1 MLSLA
6 LGVAAGIAGFVL
18 WRAVDGNGLES
29 VAGRV
34 DRLSG
39 PFGAARLG
47 LIGLVAWL
55 WPWFCGRG
63 GEGSDGVDPLARDG
77 LRLRWRVVGWLLV
90 IELLV
95 GRNLFGRFAAAI
107 AGGAP

>member
-18 WRAVDGNGLES
+18 WHAVDGNGLES
-29 VAGRV
+29 VAGWV

-39 PFGAARLG
+39 PLGAARLG

-55 WPWFCGRG
+55 WPWFCARRG
-63 GEGSDGVDPLARDG
+63 AAWDGAAPPPRSG
-77 LRLRWRVVGWLLV
+77 LTLRWRVVGWLLV

>member
-6 LGVAAGIAGFVL
+6 LGVAAGIAGFAL
-18 WRAVDGNGLES
+18 WHAVEGNGLES

-34 DRLSG
+34 NRLSG
-39 PFGAARLG
+39 PLGAARLG

-55 WPWFCGRG
+55 WPWFCGRRSESG
-63 GEGSDGVDPLARDG
+63 DGAAPPQRDS
-77 LRLRWRVVGWLLV
+77 LRLRWRVVGWLVV